1 MPTQSNKQTQN
12 VNVVVNNKMCCDK
25 PKPKK
30 RRAKPKPPPQEPI
43 DEFPVLN
50 TPANP
55 RPSIHPVPVR
65 NTVYMPSTV
74 QISPEG
80 MTPPIPAYFERP
92 YTNLVRTMEDFH
104 NNIMNEISDVRSLV
118 APIPITND
126 TSTDPITPQ
135 MTMTEPQLNYNI
147 APSSPPPQAIA
158 SSSRRT
164 QTMTPQTDMFEI
176 PLGLDDMFGS
186 TLETQKTPVA
196 KLVNQFERLSTPK
209 PKPASPGI
217 TLSQLG
223 LEGTDRESL
232 RPKLLE
238 KKKEQLQ
245 EMYNKIV
252 RAQGR
257 QRGRPP
263 TKVQA
268 LANHILNMLDL

>member
-1 MPTQSNKQTQN
+1 MSKQSNKQTQN
-12 VNVVVNNKMCCDK
+12 VKVVVNNKMCCDK

-30 RRAKPKPPPQEPI
+30 RRAKPKPPQEPI
-43 DEFPVLN
+43 DDFPVLD

-80 MTPPIPAYFERP
+80 MTPPIPAYFNIP
-92 YTNLVRTMEDFH
+92 YTNLVRTMED
-104 NNIMNEISDVRSLV
+104 MRKSVMDEINDVRRLV

-147 APSSPPPQAIA
+147 APSLPQATPST
-158 SSSRRT
+158 SSQART
-164 QTMTPQTDMFEI
+164 RTPPADMFEI
-176 PLGLDDMFGS
+176 PLGLDDMFGT

-209 PKPASPGI
+209 QPSPTGI

-223 LEGTDRESL
+223 LEGTDRESV

-245 EMYNKIV
+245 ELYNKIV

-268 LANHILNMLDL
+268 LANSILNMLDL